1 MAQRDYYEALG
12 VNRDA
17 SPDEIK
23 KAYRKL
29 AVKYHPDKNPGNTAA
44 EEKFKEASNAYEVLS
59 DPKKRQIY
67 NQRGH
72 AGVNDMGFHGF
83 TNMEDIF
90 SNFGDIFGRT
100 VFGSF
105 GDVFGDAFNR
115 QAPGRQATQA
125 ADIRVK
131 LTVSFVEAVYGAEKQ
146 VNVQG
151 KNIAIKVPAGI
162 KDGQT
167 LRLQGQG
174 GRSLGG
180 QIPGSL
186 LVTVSVE
193 SHPDFKREGLDI
205 ITQVSVPFTL
215 ATLGGKTRVPTL
227 TGQINVTIPQGTQ
240 PGAQLRLRG
249 QGIIDSA
256 GRKGDLRVL
265 IQVEIPKS
273 LTRKQKDLLN
283 EFDKTLKRK

>member
-1 MAQRDYYEALG
+1 MAQRDYYEVLG
-12 VNRDA
+12 VSRDA

-29 AVKYHPDKNPGNTAA
+29 AVKYHPDKNPGNAAA

-83 TNMEDIF
+83 TNTEDIF

-100 VFGSF
+100 VFGNF
-105 GDVFGDAFNR
+105 GDVFVDVFNR
-115 QAPGRQATQA
+115 QGPGKPQAQA
-125 ADIRVK
+125 ADMRIK
-131 LTVSFVEAVYGAEKQ
+131 LTISFMEAVYGIEKQ

-151 KNIAIKVPAGI
+151 KNIALKIPAGI

-174 GRSLGG
+174 GRTSGA
-180 QIPGSL
+180 L
-186 LVTVSVE
+186 LVTISVE
-193 SHPDFKREGLDI
+193 PHPDFKREGLDL
-205 ITQVSVPFTL
+205 ITQVAIPFTL
-215 ATLGGKTRVPTL
+215 AALGGKVRVPTL
-227 TGQINVTIPQGTQ
+227 TGQINLTIPHGNQSGS
-240 PGAQLRLRG
+240 QLRLRG
-249 QGIIDSA
+249 QGIVDSA

-265 IQVEIPKS
+265 VQVEIPKS
-273 LTRKQKDLLN
+273 LTQKQRDLLN
-283 EFDKTLKRK
+283 ELDKTL

>member
-1 MAQRDYYEALG
+1 MAQRDYYEVLG
-12 VNRDA
+12 VSRDA

-29 AVKYHPDKNPGNTAA
+29 AVKNHPDKNPGNAAA

-90 SNFGDIFGRT
+90 SNYGDIFGRT
-100 VFGSF
+100 VFGNF
-105 GDVFGDAFNR
+105 GDVFGDVFSR
-115 QAPGRQATQA
+115 QGPGKPQAQA
-125 ADIRVK
+125 SDMRIK
-131 LTVSFVEAVYGAEKQ
+131 LTVSFMEAVYGTEKQ

-151 KNIAIKVPAGI
+151 KNITIQIPAGI

-167 LRLQGQG
+167 LRLQRQG
-174 GRSLGG
+174 GRALGSRTSG
-180 QIPGSL
+180 AL
-186 LVTVSVE
+186 LVTISVE
-193 SHPDFKREGLDI
+193 THPDFKREGLDL
-205 ITQVSVPFTL
+205 ITQVAIPFTL
-215 ATLGGKTRVPTL
+215 AALGGKVRVPTL
-227 TGQINVTIPQGTQ
+227 TGQINLTIPHGSQSGS
-240 PGAQLRLRG
+240 QLRLRG
-249 QGIIDSA
+249 QGIVDSA

-265 IQVEIPKS
+265 VQVEIPKS
-273 LTRKQKDLLN
+273 LTQKQRVLLN
-283 EFDKTLKRK
+283 ELDKTL

>member
-1 MAQRDYYEALG
+1 MAQRDYYEVLS
-12 VNRDA
+12 VSRDA

-29 AVKYHPDKNPGNTAA
+29 AVKYHPDKNPGNAAA

-100 VFGSF
+100 VFGNF

-115 QAPGRQATQA
+115 QTPGKPQAQA
-125 ADIRVK
+125 ADMRIK
-131 LTVSFVEAVYGAEKQ
+131 LTVSFMEATYGTEKQ

-151 KNIAIKVPAGI
+151 KNITIKIPAGI

-174 GRSLGG
+174 GRALGSR
-180 QIPGSL
+180 QSGSL
-186 LVTVSVE
+186 FVTISVDP
-193 SHPDFKREGLDI
+193 HPDFKREGLDL
-205 ITQVSVPFTL
+205 ITQVAIPFTL
-215 ATLGGKTRVPTL
+215 AALGGKVRVPTL
-227 TGQINVTIPQGTQ
+227 TGQINLTIPQGSQ
-240 PGAQLRLRG
+240 PGSQLRLRG

-265 IQVEIPKS
+265 VQVEIPMS

-283 EFDKTLKRK
+283 DFDKTL